1 MNKLLEPTTENI
13 IKAAECIKNGGVI
26 VCPSDCNLGLAVDP
40 WNDDAVAKTFF
51 IKQRPATKPLTL
63 FISNPGDWK
72 KYTMYDSET
81 EQIVEKLADA
91 FWPGPLN
98 IILKRNDNVSEKM
111 VCGGDSVSISC
122 MANPVL
128 NNLIREFNMP
138 VAMTSANMAG
148 QADGVLVDIEMATK
162 QVGDKVDYI
171 LKGGAQ
177 GTTKS
182 STIIDLTSIPTV
194 VRHGDI
200 TEEQLNHV
208 VNIFNAAKG

>member
-1 MNKLLEPTTENI
+1 MNNVLEPTTENI
-13 IKAAECIKNGGVI
+13 RKAVKSLHDGGVI
-26 VCPSDCNLGLAVDP
+26 VCPSDCNLGLTVDP
-40 WNDDAVAKTFF
+40 WNDAAVAQTFV

-63 FISNPGDWK
+63 FIKNPSDWK
-72 KYTMYDSET
+72 NYASANEET
-81 EQIVEKLADA
+81 AQIVEKLTKA

-98 IILKRNDNVSEKM
+98 IILKKNAHVPEKI
-111 VCGGDSVSISC
+111 VCGGDTVSISC

-128 NNLIREFNMP
+128 NQLIEEFKKP

-148 QADGVLVDIEMATK
+148 QADGVLVDIQMASE

-182 STIIDLTSIPTV
+182 STIIDLSSTPKV
-194 VRHGDI
+194 VRYGDI
-200 TEEQLNHV
+200 TVEQLNQV
-208 VNIFNAAKG
+208 VNVFEDAQA

>member
-1 MNKLLEPTTENI
+1 MNNILEPTAENI
-13 IKAAECIKNGGVI
+13 KKAVKSLHDGGVI
-26 VCPSDCNLGLAVDP
+26 VCPSDCNLGLTVDP
-40 WNDDAVAKTFF
+40 WNDDAVAETFI
-51 IKQRPATKPLTL
+51 IKKRPATKPLTL
-63 FISNPGDWK
+63 FIKNPSDWK
-72 KYTMYDSET
+72 NYASVNEET
-81 EQIVEKLADA
+81 AEIVEKLAKA

-98 IILKRNDNVSEKM
+98 IILKKNANVPEKM

-128 NNLIREFNMP
+128 QHVIEEFKKP

-148 QADGVLVDIEMATK
+148 QADGVLVDIQMAAE

-171 LKGGAQ
+171 LKGGSQ

-182 STIIDLTSIPTV
+182 STIIDLSATPKV

-200 TEEQLNHV
+200 TVEQLNQL
-208 VNIFNAAKG
+208 VNIFEDSQK